1 MHSVARSLRVL
12 PFQQPFSILSLLCI
26 FFSSFGV
33 CSYALTLRNP
43 LILYVACL
51 SLVALFPPMASPL
64 FYIKK
69 LNYFICNL
77 IVSHFILFIELILFI
92 LVVVVVVDDASACC
106 CCVRC
111 ARNVNGSR
119 KIALGPL
126 FTLSIHIINHILL
139 WLWKMDSGLL
149 F

>member
-12 PFQQPFSILSLLCI
+12 PYQQPFSILSLLCVFFFFIWCI
-26 FFSSFGV
+26 FICSHIAQPVDFV
-33 CSYALTLRNP
+33 C
-43 LILYVACL
+43 CL
-51 SLVALFPPMASPL
+51 SVSSCTFSPMASPL